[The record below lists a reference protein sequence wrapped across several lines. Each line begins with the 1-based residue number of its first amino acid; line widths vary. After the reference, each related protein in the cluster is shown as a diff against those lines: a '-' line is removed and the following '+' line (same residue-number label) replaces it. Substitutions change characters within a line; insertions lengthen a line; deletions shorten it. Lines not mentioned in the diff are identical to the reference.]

1 MQETHTLEKK
11 DWAAKL
17 MAIAVVVFMVSSTL
31 VLFTP
36 EASAR
41 TGEDDYG
48 YTFKDSNE
56 SDGPTYSWN
65 EIVPAFGGSGTNIVS
80 SSTDGGQG
88 LYDLPFDFEYYE
100 NTYTTWGNGGDNG
113 YITFGAVI
121 SNQWTPYHIPA
132 AQLGGPAIAGG
143 WFDGGF
149 CRSSN
154 PNAGVYYEYQGTTP
168 NQKVVVTYQSA
179 VWFVV
184 FWHSVLSPDIANRC

>member
-31 VLFTP
+31 VLFSP

-88 LYDLPFDFEYYE
+88 LYDLSL
-100 NTYTTWGNGGDNG
+100 
-113 YITFGAVI
+113 I
-121 SNQWTPYHIPA
+121 HI
-132 AQLGGPAIAGG
+132 
-143 WFDGGF
+143 
-149 CRSSN
+149 
-154 PNAGVYYEYQGTTP
+154 
-168 NQKVVVTYQSA
+168 
-179 VWFVV
+179 
-184 FWHSVLSPDIANRC
+184 